1 MQAGGRP
8 DDAPVANR
16 PVQVVLPPDMKRIV
30 SIAGIVAVV
39 GLLALPKILNS
50 QKTVSAAQG
59 PSQDTLAVDAFV
71 VDVGMLEDR
80 IYTTGSVRANESVD
94 LVSEASGK
102 VTGIFFREGGA
113 VRKGDLLLKINDA
126 DLQAQLDRAR
136 VRLSLAQKRE
146 ARQAQLLERGSISQ
160 DEYDLA
166 NNEVEVLEAEIRV
179 IEAQIE
185 RTEIRAPFDGVIGL
199 RYVSEGSYISPQ
211 SRIGT
216 LQSLNPIKVDFSVP
230 EKYVGR
236 IAAGDELSFR
246 VAGLDQTF
254 RGKIY
259 AVEPGV
265 RQDTRSIQLRAIS
278 QNTQATLLPGAFA
291 DVELL
296 IERIDDALTVP
307 AIAVVPELQ
316 GRKVFVY
323 RDGRVDQAMVE
334 TGIRTESVVQ
344 IVEGLAPG
352 DTVIVSGLQLIRAG
366 QPVQIANLNG

>member
-1 MQAGGRP
+1 
-8 DDAPVANR
+8 
-16 PVQVVLPPDMKRIV
+16 MKRII
-30 SIAGIVAVV
+30 SIAVIVAVL
-39 GLLALPKILNS
+39 GLVALPKILSS
-50 QKTVSAAQG
+50 QKSVTAAQ
-59 PSQDTLAVDAFV
+59 SSSSDTLAVDAFV
-71 VDVGMLEDR
+71 VSAGSLEDR
-80 IYTTGSVRANESVD
+80 IYTTGSIRANESVE

-102 VTGIFFREGGA
+102 VTGIYFREGSS
-113 VRKGDLLLKINDA
+113 VSEGDLLLKINDA

-136 VRLSLAQKRE
+136 VQLALAQKRE
-146 ARQAQLLERGSISQ
+146 ARQSQLLERGSISQ

-179 IEAQIE
+179 IEAQID
-185 RTEIRAPFDGVIGL
+185 RTEIRAPFNGVIGL

-216 LQSLNPIKVDFSVP
+216 LQSLNPIKIDFSVP
-230 EKYVGR
+230 EKYAGR
-236 IAAGDELSFR
+236 IGPGDEISFR
-246 VAGLDQTF
+246 VAGLEQRF
-254 RGKIY
+254 RGTIY

-278 QNTQATLLPGAFA
+278 QNVQATLLPGAFA

-296 IERIDDALTVP
+296 IERIEDALTVP

-316 GRKVFVY
+316 GRKVFLY
-323 RDGRVDQAMVE
+323 RDGLVDQASIE

-344 IVEGLAPG
+344 VMEGLSPG

-366 QPVQIANLNG
+366 QPVQVANVNG